1 MHFPIRRK
9 GGHDRSPPSFG
20 KRGALFP
27 RRDVQLRSS
36 SVAGQG
42 RQGWRGAGFGAS
54 PAGWNRSAIPGSQ
67 PCPAALPRPARAA
80 PSAAGSLLQQRQIRK
95 FCEPFIVSSES
106 GFCSAE
112 ADCSPGQ
119 FQVLTAGP
127 PSPSSPPLPVWDE
140 RGEV

>member
-1 MHFPIRRK
+1 MTTRLLLLGSEVLYVLYFHGGTCSSAAPPLPSRRW
-9 GGHDRSPPSFG
+9 HRPW
-20 KRGALFP
+20 
-27 RRDVQLRSS
+27 
-36 SVAGQG
+36 QG
-42 RQGWRGAGFGAS
+42 RQSWRGAGFGAS
-54 PAGWNRSAIPGSQ
+54 PAGCNRSAISGSQ